1 MLKKWFNFCK
11 VLFHF
16 FHSLHYILLKQNI
29 YCWSH
34 SMQFSMELE
43 NILPTHYIVFAEIS
57 YFHDN
62 DCLENMLKL
71 KIDEKNVF
79 ICEQWCVWITRM
91 SIILYRKLLWYKK
104 KKWNDKHIRKTKSK
118 KKNINKMAK
127 LLWSRWRRHQQQ
139 NSVTIVPLKSE
150 KETEKKAILFI
161 I

>member
-1 MLKKWFNFCK
+1 
-11 VLFHF
+11 
-16 FHSLHYILLKQNI
+16 
-29 YCWSH
+29 
-34 SMQFSMELE
+34 MQFSLELE

-104 KKWNDKHIRKTKSK
+104 KKKMKRQAHTKDKKQK
-118 KKNINKMAK
+118 KYKYK
-127 LLWSRWRRHQQQ
+127 
-139 NSVTIVPLKSE
+139 
-150 KETEKKAILFI
+150 
-161 I
+161 